1 MAESSSSSSTA
12 PAPRAKSDTEIEEML
27 DRMLT
32 RLALCDDS
40 NLEPLLSKLL
50 PLTISSLSSQAIAVR
65 NKVLR
70 QISIRLSLFLHRKM
84 FIMQLLS
91 SYRVN

>member
-1 MAESSSSSSTA
+1 MAESSSSTA
-12 PAPRAKSDTEIEEML
+12 TTLRAKSDSEIEEML

-50 PLTISSLSSQAIAVR
+50 PLTISSLSSPSIAVR
-65 NKVLR
+65 NKVLHR
-70 QISIRLSLFLHRKM
+70 RISIRCRKLF
-84 FIMQLLS
+84 II
-91 SYRVN
+91 

>member
-84 FIMQLLS
+84 FIKQLLS
-91 SYRVN
+91 SYRIN